1 MFNEPERNPNRT
13 LNLTVE
19 DASCTEAWIKL
30 NETNAELPASVKLY
44 ANDTLKQTLE
54 LTTADTLIY
63 DEGLLPNRAY
73 AYRAELIKPQKPTVK
88 SQTVTAT
95 TLDTTSHD
103 FTWETFTF
111 GGANGSS
118 YLRDVAIINEN
129 DIWAVGEIHTS
140 WTDQWDSNGVW
151 VQPYNAVHWNGQEW
165 ELVRIGGYGYWAY
178 NTVYAFSENDVWF
191 DGTVQWNGQTY
202 TAHVN
207 NFPLEPNGD
216 AWRVYGMWGTSSSD
230 FYIVGQHGNIAHY
243 DGSGWGK
250 IESGTE
256 VKLRDVWGS
265 SDGSEIYACGYN
277 LGDGFTTFL
286 VINAKDKSVYKLYE
300 GMSNG
305 EIDGHLVNF
314 IAGVY
319 SYGKKVYSMNLTF
332 LYDLRKINPPKI
344 KLIAE
349 WNWAGE
355 SINGDGYN
363 DIMISGQG
371 GLLLHYNGLSVKKYA
386 EFSDNYLFLYGTDIK
401 DGTAVAVG
409 MDYQGA
415 AADSPAVIYLGRR

>member
-88 SQTVTAT
+88 SQTVTAS

-165 ELVRIGGYGYWAY
+165 ELRRIYFP
-178 NTVYAFSENDVWF
+178 TVCGQQHLTSYPASAIFEFNDGQIWISSSGDKIAVIENNEQINRFCLPSSVSMSI
-191 DGTVQWNGQTY
+191 N
-202 TAHVN
+202 A
-207 NFPLEPNGD
+207 
-216 AWRVYGMWGTSSSD
+216 MWGTSSSD

-243 DGSGWGK
+243 DGSGWEK

-256 VKLRDVWGS
+256 LRFHD
-265 SDGSEIYACGYN
+265 IYGYN
-277 LGDGFTTFL
+277 ERKFCIAAELFSGINSELYQIKDG
-286 VINAKDKSVYKLYE
+286 NAILDDGTNIGVSSVTVYVLKKKLYVFGYLRLVRIE
-300 GMSNG
+300 GKNG
-305 EIDGHLVNF
+305 WEEISEPVNF
-314 IAGVY
+314 DGY
-319 SYGKKVYSMNLTF
+319 S
-332 LYDLRKINPPKI
+332 KIRG
-344 KLIAE
+344 A
-349 WNWAGE
+349 
-355 SINGDGYN
+355 GYN
-363 DIMISGQG
+363 DI
-371 GLLLHYNGLSVKKYA
+371 
-386 EFSDNYLFLYGTDIK
+386 
-401 DGTAVAVG
+401 VAVG
-409 MDYQGA
+409 SFGKIDHFNGA
-415 AADSPAVIYLGRR
+415 SWEKRRMGTGGNNLADFSSVSIKNNTVCAVGRINNSAFIVIGRR